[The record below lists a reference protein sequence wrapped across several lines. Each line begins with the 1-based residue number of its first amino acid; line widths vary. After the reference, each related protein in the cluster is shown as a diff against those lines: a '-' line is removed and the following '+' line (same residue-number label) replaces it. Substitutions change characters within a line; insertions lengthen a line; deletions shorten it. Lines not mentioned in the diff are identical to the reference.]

1 MSATHTIAWL
11 MRATGC
17 DGSADWVEIGSEEPD
32 PMDGFEAVPLGDV
45 REMQA
50 EVERLRDAM
59 QRERAC
65 SGRHMAEVAALRSE
79 RDELLACLR
88 DCVEYVDEVE
98 LKHVAAYGEH
108 HHAARLARVREDAKM
123 ARAAIARA
131 EGGAA

>member
-50 EVERLRDAM
+50 EVDRITEAGRVHIRRAAAFEAQRDGLAEALVELRDRIKGHPAYAWLTEDEEM
-59 QRERAC
+59 CVGGDA
-65 SGRHMAEVAALRSE
+65 AELS
-79 RDELLACLR
+79 
-88 DCVEYVDEVE
+88 Y
-98 LKHVAAYGEH
+98 
-108 HHAARLARVREDAKM
+108 LARVADAALSAM
-123 ARAAIARA
+123 
-131 EGGAA
+131 GGGER